1 MPNQKSYQSLSIKE
15 LLETVFTRNASDLH
29 LCVGVPPTLR
39 IDGVLIPIP
48 DKPVLTPED
57 TERLAFSILNEEQ
70 KEALM
75 RDKELDLS
83 YSLEN
88 KARFRVNIYHQKGY
102 ISVALRY
109 LPFKIR
115 TLKELGMPLICEE
128 FTKPSQGF
136 VLVTGPTGQGKTT
149 TLAAMIDKINHE
161 KACHIITIEDPIE
174 YVFTHDKS
182 IVDQREIH
190 LDTHSFARA
199 LRASLREDPDVALV
213 GEMRDLETIS
223 AAITLA
229 ETGHLVFATLHTNSA
244 AQTVDRII
252 DVFPTHQQPTVRTQL
267 ANILLGIVSQRLL
280 PKIGGGRTVAA
291 EVLFANSAIRNLIR
305 EGKSYQ
311 IQNVIQTGK
320 EENMISLDKTLAS
333 LVQKGIITEEN
344 AEPYAID
351 IKFFHKLLATSKII
365 E

>member
-1 MPNQKSYQSLSIKE
+1 MANQVLSIKN
-15 LLETVFTRNASDLH
+15 LLETVFSRNASDLH

-39 IDGVLIPIP
+39 IDGNLVPIP
-48 DKPVLTPED
+48 DMPVLTPED
-57 TERLAFSILNEEQ
+57 TKALAYSILTEEQ
-70 KEALM
+70 RELFEKQ
-75 RDKELDLS
+75 KELDLS
-83 YSLEN
+83 YALEE
-88 KARFRVNIYHQKGY
+88 KARFRVNVFYQKGY

-109 LPFKIR
+109 LPSRIR
-115 TLKELGMPLICEE
+115 TLEELGLPPICQE

-136 VLVTGPTGQGKTT
+136 VLVTGPTGHGKST
-149 TLAAMIDKINHE
+149 TLAAMIDQINHE

-174 YVFTHDKS
+174 YLFVHDKS
-182 IVDQREIH
+182 IIDQRELH
-190 LDTHSFARA
+190 LDTHSFANA
-199 LRASLREDPDVALV
+199 LRSVLREDPDVVLI
-213 GEMRDLETIS
+213 GEMRDLETIA
-223 AAITLA
+223 AAITIA

-252 DVFPTHQQPTVRTQL
+252 DVFPPHQQPTVRTQL
-267 ANILLGIVSQRLL
+267 ANILLGIISQRLL

-291 EVLFANSAIRNLIR
+291 EVLFATPAVRNLIR

-333 LVQKGIITEEN
+333 LVQKGEITAET

-351 IKFFHKLLATSKII
+351 LKFFHKLLATSQVI